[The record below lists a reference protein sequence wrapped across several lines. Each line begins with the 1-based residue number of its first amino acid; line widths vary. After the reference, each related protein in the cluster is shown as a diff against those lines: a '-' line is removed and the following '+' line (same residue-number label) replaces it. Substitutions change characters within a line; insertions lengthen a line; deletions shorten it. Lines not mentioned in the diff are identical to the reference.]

1 LVLELPLTLILGSR
15 IFGQGM
21 HWREWGSAAVM
32 MISLGAVLFLLSPAP
47 SSNGRVHWYGW
58 VLGITVNLA
67 AVGALVLL
75 GRRKS
80 ARGSGSAYR
89 AALLG
94 IAAGSMF
101 GLTAALMKGMTK
113 TFSHGIMT
121 LFTSWEIYGMVAA
134 GLLGM
139 FLIQSALNAGGL
151 IAAQPGLTLAD
162 PVISVLRG
170 VFALHEEVRGG
181 WYILPEVAA
190 AAILGAAVLTLARSP
205 LLAEAAEELIPS
217 HLAAHTK
224 RALDIPILLGIV
236 CNTSHKEKIMTR
248 TSTQDLQEEFLT
260 SLRKGQKTIIGALR
274 IWVDTV
280 TTVTPR
286 LLPLTDKLP
295 KLPNVTVP
303 FAGKL
308 PTPEETV
315 DSAYDLAEQLL
326 ANQRKFA
333 DDVLALTIPL
343 MSGRHKNGTT
353 RTAPKPEPKVVQ
365 VTPEPK
371 PALVLGP
378 KPAAPKPEPKPAAVA
393 SAPKPAA
400 VAKPEPKPAAVA
412 KPEPKPAAVAKP
424 EPKPAAVA
432 KPEPKPA
439 AVASAPK
446 PAAPKPEPKPAVVAA
461 EPKPAAPKPA
471 VMASAPKPAV
481 AKPEPKPAAVASAPK
496 PAAPKPEP
504 EPKPAAVAEP
514 KPAVAKTE
522 PKPAVASEPKPAPV
536 KSPAPKAAAPK
547 AAAPKA
553 AAPRSAAPRS
563 AAPKTTAAKS
573 APRPAAKRTPK
584 AAG

>member
-1 LVLELPLTLILGSR
+1 
-15 IFGQGM
+15 
-21 HWREWGSAAVM
+21 
-32 MISLGAVLFLLSPAP
+32 
-47 SSNGRVHWYGW
+47 
-58 VLGITVNLA
+58 
-67 AVGALVLL
+67 
-75 GRRKS
+75 
-80 ARGSGSAYR
+80 
-89 AALLG
+89 
-94 IAAGSMF
+94 
-101 GLTAALMKGMTK
+101 
-113 TFSHGIMT
+113 
-121 LFTSWEIYGMVAA
+121 
-134 GLLGM
+134 
-139 FLIQSALNAGGL
+139 
-151 IAAQPGLTLAD
+151 
-162 PVISVLRG
+162 
-170 VFALHEEVRGG
+170 
-181 WYILPEVAA
+181 
-190 AAILGAAVLTLARSP
+190 
-205 LLAEAAEELIPS
+205 
-217 HLAAHTK
+217 
-224 RALDIPILLGIV
+224 LLGIV
-236 CNTSHKEKIMTR
+236 CSTSHKEKIMTS

-315 DSAYDLAEQLL
+315 DSAYGLAEQLL

-378 KPAAPKPEPKPAAVA
+378 KPAVAKPEPKPAAPKPEPKPAAVA

-400 VAKPEPKPAAVA
+400 VVPG
-412 KPEPKPAAVAKP
+412 
-424 EPKPAAVA
+424 
-432 KPEPKPA
+432 
-439 AVASAPK
+439 
-446 PAAPKPEPKPAVVAA
+446 
-461 EPKPAAPKPA
+461 
-471 VMASAPKPAV
+471 
-481 AKPEPKPAAVASAPK
+481 
-496 PAAPKPEP
+496 
-504 EPKPAAVAEP
+504 P

-522 PKPAVASEPKPAPV
+522 PKPAAAKTEPKPAAAKTEPKPAAVAPEPKPAPAKPAPA
-536 KSPAPKAAAPK
+536 KSPAPRAAASR
-547 AAAPKA
+547 A
-553 AAPRSAAPRS
+553 

>member
-1 LVLELPLTLILGSR
+1 
-15 IFGQGM
+15 
-21 HWREWGSAAVM
+21 
-32 MISLGAVLFLLSPAP
+32 
-47 SSNGRVHWYGW
+47 
-58 VLGITVNLA
+58 
-67 AVGALVLL
+67 
-75 GRRKS
+75 
-80 ARGSGSAYR
+80 
-89 AALLG
+89 
-94 IAAGSMF
+94 
-101 GLTAALMKGMTK
+101 
-113 TFSHGIMT
+113 
-121 LFTSWEIYGMVAA
+121 
-134 GLLGM
+134 
-139 FLIQSALNAGGL
+139 
-151 IAAQPGLTLAD
+151 
-162 PVISVLRG
+162 
-170 VFALHEEVRGG
+170 
-181 WYILPEVAA
+181 
-190 AAILGAAVLTLARSP
+190 
-205 LLAEAAEELIPS
+205 
-217 HLAAHTK
+217 
-224 RALDIPILLGIV
+224 
-236 CNTSHKEKIMTR
+236 MTR

-378 KPAAPKPEPKPAAVA
+378 KPAAVA
-393 SAPKPAA
+393 SAPKP
-400 VAKPEPKPAAVA
+400 VAP
-412 KPEPKPAAVAKP
+412 
-424 EPKPAAVA
+424 

-446 PAAPKPEPKPAVVAA
+446 PAAPKPEPKPAAVAA
-461 EPKPAAPKPA
+461 EPKPAPA
-471 VMASAPKPAV
+471 
-481 AKPEPKPAAVASAPK
+481 
-496 PAAPKPEP
+496 
-504 EPKPAAVAEP
+504 
-514 KPAVAKTE
+514 
-522 PKPAVASEPKPAPV
+522 
-536 KSPAPKAAAPK
+536 KSPAPKAAAPR
-547 AAAPKA
+547 A

>member
-1 LVLELPLTLILGSR
+1 
-15 IFGQGM
+15 
-21 HWREWGSAAVM
+21 
-32 MISLGAVLFLLSPAP
+32 
-47 SSNGRVHWYGW
+47 
-58 VLGITVNLA
+58 
-67 AVGALVLL
+67 
-75 GRRKS
+75 
-80 ARGSGSAYR
+80 
-89 AALLG
+89 
-94 IAAGSMF
+94 
-101 GLTAALMKGMTK
+101 
-113 TFSHGIMT
+113 
-121 LFTSWEIYGMVAA
+121 
-134 GLLGM
+134 M

-162 PVISVLRG
+162 PVISVLWG
-170 VFALHEEVRGG
+170 VFAFHEEVRGG
-181 WYILPEVAA
+181 WYSLPEVAA
-190 AAILGAAVLTLARSP
+190 AAILAAAVLTLARSP
-205 LLAEAAEELIPS
+205 LAGRRRRGDLIPS

-315 DSAYDLAEQLL
+315 DSAYGLAEQLL
-326 ANQRKFA
+326 ASQRKFA

-371 PALVLGP
+371 APALVVGP
-378 KPAAPKPEPKPAAVA
+378 KPAAPKPEPKPAA
-393 SAPKPAA
+393 PKPA
-400 VAKPEPKPAAVA
+400 V
-412 KPEPKPAAVAKP
+412 
-424 EPKPAAVA
+424 
-432 KPEPKPA
+432 
-439 AVASAPK
+439 VASAPK
-446 PAAPKPEPKPAVVAA
+446 PAAPKPEPKPAVVAP
-461 EPKPAAPKPA
+461 EPKPAVAKTDSKPA
-471 VMASAPKPAV
+471 AV
-481 AKPEPKPAAVASAPK
+481 AKPEPKPAVVA
-496 PAAPKPEP
+496 
-504 EPKPAAVAEP
+504 AE
-514 KPAVAKTE
+514 T
-522 PKPAVASEPKPAPV
+522 KPAPA
-536 KSPAPKAAAPK
+536 KSPAPR
-547 AAAPKA
+547 A
-553 AAPRSAAPRS
+553 AAPRAAAPRS